1 MGLTGQPKLRELFL
15 KRYGNGGKTRL
26 LVLLKSTSG
35 EMERML
41 SLGRIIMMKGI
52 SEKVAD
58 NKEFASFITHSLQR
72 HSRGDRGDLSE
83 KDKKDFS
90 LKEGLRIFSMY
101 HYGEERIWIVTE
113 TDRSAITVSLLEEY

>member
-1 MGLTGQPKLRELFL
+1 
-15 KRYGNGGKTRL
+15 
-26 LVLLKSTSG
+26 
-35 EMERML
+35 MESML
-41 SLGRIIMMKGI
+41 SLGRIIMTKGI

-58 NKEFASFITHSLQR
+58 NKEFASFITRSLQR

-83 KDKKDFS
+83 KDKKGFS

-113 TDRSAITVSLLEEY
+113 TDRSATTVSLLEEY

>member
-1 MGLTGQPKLRELFL
+1 VKIAQDNIGEGL
-15 KRYGNGGKTRL
+15 KRCGNDGETKL
-26 LVLLKSTSG
+26 LVLPRSTLG
-35 EMERML
+35 GMESML
-41 SLGRIIMMKGI
+41 SLGRIIMTKGI

-58 NKEFASFITHSLQR
+58 NKEFASFITRSLQR

-83 KDKKDFS
+83 KDKKGFS

-113 TDRSAITVSLLEEY
+113 TDRSATTVSLLEEY

>member
-1 MGLTGQPKLRELFL
+1 
-15 KRYGNGGKTRL
+15 
-26 LVLLKSTSG
+26 
-35 EMERML
+35 ML
-41 SLGRIIMMKGI
+41 SLGRIIMTKGI

-58 NKEFASFITHSLQR
+58 NKEFASFITRSLQR

-113 TDRSAITVSLLEEY
+113 TDRSATTVSLLEEY